1 MEQLRKV
8 VAVGCLTY
16 VMYGLISWF
25 QLGVFLPPLPIKPF
39 LFIGF
44 AVFGLVSAV
53 RSGIKALDVS
63 FYLWLIFISV
73 INQGFLELIVSS
85 PQVVSFQDS
94 GEVFFQLIAVLLFI
108 VFNVLIILSLRKV
121 KPSFTIYFLILTAL
135 VILIFT
141 LPSYVGMKESTV
153 TMSIIYFLSNRFMS
167 LSINKSVERTITL
180 LTGIALIEAIELIAL
195 SQ

>member
-16 VMYGLISWF
+16 VLYGLISWF

-39 LFIGF
+39 IFLGF
-44 AVFGLVSAV
+44 AIFGLVSAA
-53 RSGIKALDVS
+53 RSGLKALDVS
-63 FYLWLIFISV
+63 FYLWLVLISV
-73 INQGFLELIVSS
+73 TNQSFLELFVST
-85 PQVVSFQDS
+85 PQIITFQDNV
-94 GEVFFQLIAVLLFI
+94 EVFFQLIAVVLFI
-108 VFNVLIILSLRKV
+108 VFNVLIIFSLRKV
-121 KPSFTIYFLILTAL
+121 KLSFAIYFLILTAL

-141 LPSYVGMKESTV
+141 MPSYVSLKESIII
-153 TMSIIYFLSNRFMS
+153 MAIIYFLSNRFIS
-167 LSINKSVERTITL
+167 TTLNNSVERTVIL